1 MSWVD
6 DTSTLVWVL
15 VEDAFVALFDEDVG
29 AHLGDVACLDL
40 ALIGDRVVLLHVLLM
55 DERETR

>member
-1 MSWVD
+1 
-6 DTSTLVWVL
+6 VWVL